1 MRILRANIRTFYSP
15 DASHVD
21 LQRLNS
27 AFDHVPHFAIYR
39 RRIRN
44 LVSEKFYGRRELQ
57 DVLQLTQ
64 DLISLSTKDNLE
76 KSFDLLKQDLAG
88 RMGAFEIRPDELVF
102 EGRLNENLIQQAI
115 LGHSAIA
122 FSLHTLLKLDDRIRQ
137 DHMAEELHEG
147 LGTRLRHL
155 CQLQMQTQRKK
166 KDADHQVVSEFVIAH
181 SASLLRDLKKIS
193 NLSLSTDVR
202 LSVNRH
208 RQHVIS
214 LLKEELETFD
224 ARISDSL
231 IFLSQLNKLLTSS
244 KIYEK
249 KCRHALE
256 RMSREL
262 LGLTYLLTNTE
273 KMVEDDAIKSFAL
286 ENIRLN
292 LFFALLLLPYNE
304 VFKGKYLTAVEGRLM
319 QLSHYANYIKDIDF
333 ESITVLSFPE
343 DSTLKF
349 EGLPPFRGQKVIDL
363 VRMINIQESNAQ
375 KNSTLHWNLYLEMEL
390 YLRNHLKNQVELESI
405 IAMKKLLVYQM
416 LQRHTARSLDSLK
429 AIRDAVLG
437 VEGRESDFVYL
448 PQDILVILREVCHCF
463 SQLLQDGNKKVL
475 DLYRNEANPLVYHQK
490 ERLPKGIYRRRT
502 EGAIRQAKDGSQEN
516 VGTQLDH
523 LLNVLCDSCERNLD
537 RNLSSQQM
545 DKIISE
551 NAPYNGGLLDI
562 LDDPE
567 RLRKLMDSPII
578 KNQSLNRKRLVQLI
592 SLTRSILAK

>member
-1 MRILRANIRTFYSP
+1 MRILRSNIRTFYSP
-15 DASHVD
+15 DPTHID

-27 AFDHVPHFAIYR
+27 AFDHVPHFSIYR

-44 LVSEKFYGRRELQ
+44 LVSEKIYGRRELQ
-57 DVLQLTQ
+57 DVLQLSQ
-64 DLISLSTKDNLE
+64 DLISLSTKENLE
-76 KSFDLLKQDLAG
+76 KSFDLLKQDLSG
-88 RMGAFEIRPDELVF
+88 RMGAFELRPNEILF

-115 LGHSAIA
+115 LGHSTIA
-122 FSLHTLLKLDDRIRQ
+122 FCLHILLKLDDRIRQ
-137 DHMAEELHEG
+137 DHMAEELHDG

-193 NLSLSTDVR
+193 NLSLSTDIR

-208 RQHVIS
+208 REHVIS

-244 KIYEK
+244 KVYEK

-292 LFFALLLLPYNE
+292 LFFALLLLPYSE

-333 ESITVLSFPE
+333 ESITSLSFPE

-349 EGLPPFRGQKVIDL
+349 EGLPAFRGQKVIDL
-363 VRMINIQESNAQ
+363 VRMINVQESNAQ

-437 VEGRESDFVYL
+437 VEGRESDFIYL
-448 PQDILVILREVCHCF
+448 PQDILAILREVCHCF

-475 DLYRNEANPLVYHQK
+475 DLYRNEANPLIYHQK
-490 ERLPKGIYRRRT
+490 ERLPKGIYRRRS

-516 VGTQLDH
+516 VGTQLDN

-537 RNLSSQQM
+537 RNISSQQM